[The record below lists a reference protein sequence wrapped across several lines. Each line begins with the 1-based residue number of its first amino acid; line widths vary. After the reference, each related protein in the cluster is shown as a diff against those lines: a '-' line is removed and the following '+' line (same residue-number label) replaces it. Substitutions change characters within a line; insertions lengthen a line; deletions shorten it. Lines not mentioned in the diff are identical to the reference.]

1 MPIKRTNRLI
11 TLENASLDAD
21 SAARANERSRGI
33 TAGVDATRAAS
44 RSAHG
49 VSNSE
54 ELRAVETKVAGI
66 RRSTSA
72 ELAQTVDASALEV
85 KAILGRMRQLAVRG
99 SSHPMSEQ
107 DRLLLQDE
115 FAMLAAEIDRVAMA
129 ADTIQRAKTGQSS
142 LPGTDFGD
150 IDGPASG
157 HFVDDFVARL
167 TSKSLGVSPEQAGL
181 DSPEESEWALFR
193 IDSAENEVLA
203 IRDEF
208 GTVEERMD
216 KALEALDQFVDKHF
230 PDAERHGP
238 PSDVMRAAERVRLE
252 LMHHDAVSKI
262 GQADGLQ
269 KSVSAL
275 LQ

>member
-1 MPIKRTNRLI
+1 MPIKRTNRPI
-11 TLENASLDAD
+11 TLENASLNAD
-21 SAARANERSRGI
+21 SAARANERSRVV

-49 VSNSE
+49 VSASE
-54 ELRAVETKVAGI
+54 ELRSVETRVALF
-66 RRSTSA
+66 RRSSSVD
-72 ELAQTVDASALEV
+72 LAQTVDSSALEV
-85 KAILGRMRQLAVRG
+85 KAILGRMRRLAVRG
-99 SSHPMSEQ
+99 ASHPMSEQ
-107 DRLLLQDE
+107 DRSILQDE

-129 ADTIQRAKTGQSS
+129 AETAQRSRAGEAVDPRLDASDVEA
-142 LPGTDFGD
+142 LP
-150 IDGPASG
+150 SG
-157 HFVDDFVARL
+157 HLVDEFIGRL
-167 TSKSLGVSPEQAGL
+167 TSRSLGVSVEQAGL

-193 IDSAENEVLA
+193 IDTAENKVLA

-216 KALEALDQFVDKHF
+216 KALEALNEFVDKHF

-238 PSDVMRAAERVRLE
+238 PSEVMRAAERVRLE
-252 LMHHDAVSKI
+252 LMHQDAVSKI